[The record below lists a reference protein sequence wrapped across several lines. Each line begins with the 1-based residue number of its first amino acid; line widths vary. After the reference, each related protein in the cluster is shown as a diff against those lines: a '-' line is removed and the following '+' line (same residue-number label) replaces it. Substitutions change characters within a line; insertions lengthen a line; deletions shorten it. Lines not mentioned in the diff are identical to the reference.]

1 MAADQVGDG
10 FVADVIASYRPPGN
24 PTSPKEVEWIRNT
37 DGSVLLDHNG
47 RPISVAKLLATKPLR
62 QELSSRPG
70 PGNKK
75 LTYLSGEGV
84 TRTLNEVFGFDGWN
98 LEIKQTTREECVK
111 DEKGRF
117 HVAYTA
123 TVRLTHRRSGAYK
136 EDCGAGDAIDRSMGT
151 AIAHGLKAS
160 ITDAMKRAARH
171 FGDKLG
177 NSLYQGSFTFNKA
190 PMTLKQALD
199 QYDINR
205 ANTKFGVQTNPVN
218 PVGMKSEALIKSE
231 TSNVPPADP
240 HTTNVGPPKQPLSAQ
255 RHVANGYPKM
265 TTSMPPPSAQ
275 TSQERA
281 TTLNVSAVSRPS
293 APIQKKVSPYP
304 MKTPKAGPSAVS
316 LVTPNTSNAPPTP
329 GQRLQSGQL
338 FGLGQYAA
346 GKPSFS
352 FDADSENQP
361 PASVDGKRPGTS
373 TGLQEQ
379 RAGVG
384 PFAGRQAP
392 GGANKRP
399 LEHVGNQ
406 HVPQK
411 KANVTQMPVQKRNPY
426 ASS

>member
-1 MAADQVGDG
+1 
-10 FVADVIASYRPPGN
+10 
-24 PTSPKEVEWIRNT
+24 
-37 DGSVLLDHNG
+37 
-47 RPISVAKLLATKPLR
+47 
-62 QELSSRPG
+62 
-70 PGNKK
+70 
-75 LTYLSGEGV
+75 
-84 TRTLNEVFGFDGWN
+84 LNEVFGFDGWN

-177 NSLYQGSFTFNKA
+177 NSLYQGGFTFNKA

-205 ANTKFGVQTNPVN
+205 ANTKFGVQPNPAN
-218 PVGMKSEALIKSE
+218 PVGMKSEAVVKSE
-231 TSNVPPADP
+231 TPPVPPANQ
-240 HTTNVGPPKQPLSAQ
+240 HTTNAGPPKQPVSAQ
-255 RHVANGYPKM
+255 KHAANAYPKK
-265 TTSMPPPSAQ
+265 TMPPATAQ
-275 TSQERA
+275 TYQERA
-281 TTLNVSAVSRPS
+281 IISNVTTASRPL
-293 APIQKKVSPYP
+293 APMQTKVSPYP
-304 MKTPKAGPSAVS
+304 MKTPKAGPSAVP
-316 LVTPNTSNAPPTP
+316 LVTPHTSNAPPTP

-352 FDADSENQP
+352 FDGDSENQP
-361 PASVDGKRPGTS
+361 PASADAKRPGTS

-384 PFAGRQAP
+384 PFAGRQPP
-392 GGANKRP
+392 GGGVNKRP
-399 LEHVGNQ
+399 LEHVVNQ

-411 KANVTQMPVQKRNPY
+411 KANVAQAMPVQKRNPY